1 MNEYPIDGGVVEE
14 EETWVNQEALAV
26 GNRAIELAS
35 ELEQSS
41 DTTDS
46 QPDPLNPPDQQMSG
60 QQSSSPQQ
68 QQQNTQPQPEPPD
81 TQEEEDREEYFWE
94 EGYDAGD
101 ALRDVAESAAIPL
114 AGALDAAI
122 GIPNQLVLKH
132 LGLKIPELPKFQN
145 DTLQTFRDIGSILI
159 PAYFLPGGVK
169 FAGAR
174 ATGLLAK
181 SSKLKLISDPL
192 FSRLA
197 SVGISKGNVKALAT
211 GAGILGGGYVIDS
224 SVPSATEANFTGTL
238 KANWP
243 GWWGWIPDS
252 IATVDGDSEDVHRM
266 KNGGEGALLGL
277 GAEFL
282 KAFAQLQRGLKGIR
296 RATEWVP
303 ENEKALAFTNRMNAR
318 KDLTP
323 EQIFESDAAKRAQD
337 MEDLAALRYERAVQE
352 GTDGQLAI
360 PGLHDNFDPEELAIR
375 TADDGGVLG
384 AAVNEI
390 RIANNKGSVK
400 GRLGSIFTESAIKH
414 SVYNPE
420 GSLPILRKAGEQLKN
435 AGEAG
440 FKNADGTYYSH
451 KELMERADKIT
462 ADAFEMPEDQFKQYI
477 NSMRQIRQGT
487 GGALLTEEGYI
498 GVFKLI
504 NKYLKT
510 YQDVDQLRAF
520 GYSQISLGGQVSDL
534 AEGRR
539 LMEGT
544 AVIETVEEQILDRL
558 QFLMEAKGQH
568 SYLTARGT
576 NLLNVNNRKGFNTNP
591 NDFMA
596 ETEDGLAMIRRN
608 IKDTMDTL
616 RAVKAER
623 PEMLDPLILA
633 YEHTDGA
640 VNSMTKLNNY
650 VRESTGLIRKAFFDA
665 QPELP
670 STLVQGVWAN
680 IYNSV
685 LSSAVTP
692 LKAGLSNAVL
702 LVERPLATFV
712 GAAINGDMKTMRR
725 SLYQYQAVGETFTRA
740 WSHMNQVFSRVS
752 KDPSKVGYVM
762 RDDIARQNEKTL
774 EVLNMFAERASKRG
788 NDGPAALMGQ
798 IEALHDLEMHPWLR
812 FGPNAMTAFDGFTRS
827 VIANVDARAMAW
839 DSVKASNGKLTKANL
854 QEMGDIAYKKMF
866 DESGVITDHA
876 VEHASREISMNLDGP
891 ASRALNDLL
900 KRAPA
905 FKPFMMFPRTSLNM
919 MSFAASHSPAG
930 LFLDKLNAFSK
941 PFEQMDIDAVEKLLK
956 TRGIKYNPANVE
968 QVYSNIRAEMKGR
981 KAVGTLAVAATG
993 YAFMNDR
1000 VRGDGIYDKEKQRVR
1015 RDANWQ
1021 PRTYKGLDGKWHSY
1035 ENLGPVAD
1043 WIALTANIMDN
1054 IVDGTLDPNN
1064 GERLLNKAGFIL
1076 SSSIVN
1082 KSFMA
1087 GLEPMNDIFAG
1098 NPAALARWG
1107 STFTSGFIPLSG
1119 MRNDF
1124 SRLLTPQKKELDQE
1138 LLGLIANRNPGL
1150 KDSLPDTHDYI
1161 DGGLVGVPG
1170 AWTRVWNTFSPWKV
1184 HDDIS
1189 PEKQFLVDVEFDA
1202 RPVLSTNGSGVKLTP
1217 EQRSDVQRIMGETG
1231 VYKKAIQQI
1240 MRSTDG
1246 QEFRQAF
1253 REAQAANKDL
1263 DLSKFMQV
1271 HMKLNNALRNALQF
1285 AINKSS
1291 YADEIRAAEFNQNR
1305 IKRASEQG
1313 DLESLRRY
1321 NNY

>member
-1 MNEYPIDGGVVEE
+1 MNENPIDGGVVEE
-14 EETWVNQEALAV
+14 EEPWVNQEALAV
-26 GNRAIELAS
+26 GDRAVELAA
-35 ELEQSS
+35 ELKQSS
-41 DTTDS
+41 NTADS
-46 QPDPLNPPDQQMSG
+46 QPDPLNPPNQQTSS
-60 QQSSSPQQ
+60 QQPSTPQQQ
-68 QQQNTQPQPEPPD
+68 QQQNTQTQPE
-81 TQEEEDREEYFWE
+81 QEEEDREEYFWE

-101 ALRDVAESAAIPL
+101 AARDYAESIAAPI
-114 AGALDAAI
+114 AGVVDAAI
-122 GIPNQLVLKH
+122 GVPNELLLKH
-132 LGLKIPELPKFQN
+132 IGLKIPELPKFQN
-145 DTLQTFRDIGSILI
+145 AHIQTFRDIASVVIPTLLI
-159 PAYFLPGGVK
+159 PGGAKVGV
-169 FAGAR
+169 ARGAS
-174 ATGLLAK
+174 LFSK
-181 SSKLKLISDPL
+181 SRKLKLLSDPL
-192 FSRLA
+192 FSKMA
-197 SVGISKGNVKALAT
+197 TIGISKANIKSVTT
-211 GAGILGGGYVIDS
+211 GGLILGGGFAIDY
-224 SVPSATEANFTGTL
+224 SVPSATEANLTGTL

-243 GWWGWIPDS
+243 ATWGWIPDS

-266 KNGGEGALLGL
+266 KNGGEGAFLGL
-277 GAEFL
+277 GAEFV
-282 KAFAQLQRGLKGIR
+282 KAFAQLSRGLRGIES
-296 RATEWVP
+296 ATKWVP
-303 ENEKALAFTNRMNAR
+303 ENEKALAFTNKMNAR
-318 KDLTP
+318 KKLTA
-323 EQIFESDAAKRAQD
+323 EEIFEDDAAKRAQD
-337 MEDLAALRYERAVQE
+337 LEDLAALKYERSVKQ
-352 GTDGQLAI
+352 GTEGQLPI
-360 PGLHDNFDPEELAIR
+360 PGLHDNFDAEELAIR

-384 AAVNEI
+384 AAVNEM
-390 RIANNKGSVK
+390 RIANNNGSVK
-400 GRLGSIFTESAIKH
+400 GRLGSIYTESAINH
-414 SVYNPE
+414 GLYNPE
-420 GSLPILRKAGEQLKN
+420 GSLPILRKAGEQLKS
-435 AGEAG
+435 AGKAG

-451 KELMERADKIT
+451 AQLMERADNI
-462 ADAFEMPEDQFKQYI
+462 AAEAFEMPADQFKKYI
-477 NSMRQIRQGT
+477 NDMRQIRQGT
-487 GGALLTEEGYI
+487 GGALLTEEGYG
-498 GVFKLI
+498 GVFNLI

-510 YQDVDQLRAF
+510 YQDIDQLRAF
-520 GYSQISLGGQVSDL
+520 GYSQISLGGQISDL
-534 AEGRR
+534 AEGHR

-544 AVIETVEEQILDRL
+544 AVVERVEEQILDRL
-558 QFLMEAKGQH
+558 SFLMEAKGQH

-576 NLLNVNNRKGFNTNP
+576 NLLNMKNRKGFNTNP
-591 NDFMA
+591 NDFMS

-608 IKDTMDTL
+608 VKDTMDTL

-712 GAAINGDMKTMRR
+712 GAAIHGDTKTMRR

-774 EVLNMFAERASKRG
+774 EVLNLFADRASAKG

-798 IEALHDLEMHPWLR
+798 IEALHDLERHPWLR

-827 VIANVDARAMAW
+827 VIANVDARGMAW
-839 DSVKASNGKLTKANL
+839 DSVKAGNSKLTTNNL

-866 DESGVITDHA
+866 DETGVITEHA

-891 ASRALNDLL
+891 ASRALNELL

-905 FKPFMMFPRTSLNM
+905 FKPFMMFPRTSMNM
-919 MSFAASHSPAG
+919 MTFAGSHNPAG
-930 LFLDKLNAFSK
+930 LFFDKLNDFSK
-941 PFEQMDIDAVEKLLK
+941 PFEQMDLETVTQLLEK
-956 TRGIKYNPANVE
+956 RGIKYNPANVE
-968 QVYSNIRAEMKGR
+968 QVYSSVRAEMKGR

-993 YAFMNDR
+993 FAFMNDR
-1000 VRGDGIYDKEKQRVR
+1000 VRGDGIYDKEKQRLR
-1015 RDANWQ
+1015 RDANWK
-1021 PRTYKGLDGKWHSY
+1021 PRTYKGWDGKWYSY

-1054 IVDGTLDPNN
+1054 IVDGTLDPND
-1064 GERLLNKAGFIL
+1064 GQTLLNKSGFIL

-1098 NPAALARWG
+1098 NPAALSRWG

-1119 MRNDF
+1119 LRNDF
-1124 SRLLTPQKKELDQE
+1124 SRLLTPQKKELDME
-1138 LLGLIANRNPGL
+1138 MLALIANRNPGL
-1150 KDSLPDTHDYI
+1150 KSNLPDTHDYI
-1161 DGGLVGVPG
+1161 DGGLVGVPD

-1189 PEKQFLVDVEFDA
+1189 DEKQFLVDVEFDA

-1246 QEFRQAF
+1246 QEFRKAF
-1253 REAQAANKDL
+1253 REAQAANRDL
-1263 DLSKFMQV
+1263 DLSKFMQL
-1271 HMKLNNALRNALQF
+1271 HMKLNQSLRNALQY
-1285 AINKSS
+1285 AINTSS
-1291 YADEIRAAEFNQNR
+1291 YRDEIRAAEFNQNR
-1305 IKRASEQG
+1305 IKRASERG
-1313 DLESLRRY
+1313 DLETLRRL